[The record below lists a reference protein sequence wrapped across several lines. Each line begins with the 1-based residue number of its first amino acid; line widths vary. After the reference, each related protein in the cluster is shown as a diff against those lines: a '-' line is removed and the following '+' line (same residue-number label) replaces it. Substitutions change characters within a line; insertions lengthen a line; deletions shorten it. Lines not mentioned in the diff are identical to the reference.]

1 MEPNAASGQK
11 VRRARALNDPMA
23 YRCDPSHSKFCI
35 TWICLG
41 RVGFVACRL
50 GRVGL
55 GFGACR
61 FGACRFGACRLF
73 CSGRWHALTGVSGT

>member
-55 GFGACR
+55 GRVG
-61 FGACRFGACRLF
+61 L
-73 CSGRWHALTGVSGT
+73 GRVGLGRVGLGRVGWCVLVWGV